1 MIVPNTGNQEAN
13 MTDTTVRPFTI
24 DIPQADVDE
33 LRDRLARTRWSGEIP
48 GTGWSRG
55 VPVDYLRELAEH
67 WSQKYDWRAAE
78 ARLNEFPQFTT
89 EIDGQN
95 IHFIQVR
102 SQRADAIPLLLIH
115 DWPGSF
121 TQFAEVIRPLS
132 ENFHVVVTSTPGTG
146 FSGPLRETGWNTG
159 RIAAAFVELMAR
171 IGYERYGVQGNGGG
185 AWIAGEMA
193 RQDAAHVIGVHLN
206 GLITFPSDDPDDF
219 VGLTEAEHERLVR
232 LQEFR
237 DDKMGF
243 AAIQSTRPQTL
254 AYGLHDS
261 PVGQLA
267 WITEKF
273 KEWTDAAVDLP
284 DDAIGL
290 DALLTNV
297 SVYWFTGTAGSSA
310 NLYYESAHDPSAW
323 APKPRGSVPT
333 GVIVTGTTDV
343 AVRRFADRDYLVT
356 HWTEVERGGNFLALE
371 QPQLLI
377 DDVRAF
383 FATLPRS

>member
-1 MIVPNTGNQEAN
+1 MS
-13 MTDTTVRPFTI
+13 DRTVRPFTI
-24 DIPQADVDE
+24 DIPEADVDD
-33 LRDRLARTRWSGEIP
+33 LRDRLARTRWTGEIP
-48 GTGWSRG
+48 GTGWARG
-55 VPVDYLRELAEH
+55 VPLDYLTELAGYWAH
-67 WSQKYDWRAAE
+67 KYDWRACE

-95 IHFIQVR
+95 IHFVHVR
-102 SQRADAIPLLLIH
+102 SARADATPLLLIH

-121 TQFAEVIRPLS
+121 TQFSEVIGPLS
-132 ENFHVVVTSTPGTG
+132 EDFHVVVTSTPGVG

-171 IGYERYGVQGNGGG
+171 IGYAQYGVQGNGGG
-185 AWIAGEMA
+185 AWIAGEMG
-193 RQDAAHVIGVHLN
+193 RQDPDRVVGVHVN
-206 GLITFPSDDPDDF
+206 GLITFPSDDPADF
-219 VGLTEAEHERLVR
+219 AGLTDIERERLAR

-237 DDKMGF
+237 DDRMGF

-267 WITEKF
+267 WIAEKF
-273 KEWTDAAVDLP
+273 KEWTDATVELP
-284 DDAIGL
+284 DDAIGR
-290 DALLTNV
+290 DHLLTDV

-310 NLYYESAHDPSAW
+310 TLYYESAHDPSAW
-323 APKPRGSVPT
+323 APKPRGTVPT
-333 GVIVTGTTDV
+333 GVIVTATTDV
-343 AVRRFADRDYLVT
+343 AVRRFADRDHHVT

-383 FATLPRS
+383 FASLRR